1 MKRNGIVLLIGFL
14 TFLLCGA
21 ANAGMVFTAQSPE
34 DVGGEIPGGNP
45 FTIDI
50 HIDYTGASILSGLTF
65 GVQLYSDD
73 GTIATV
79 THRNVGG
86 PAVGYPSITYSS
98 EWLTAFGGVIN
109 QVNKEEV
116 YGFNGTLPDSA
127 WFFALAIIGGL
138 TPGTGDQNHIQFALQ
153 VDEAVGGT
161 EGRLCIDSVE
171 IGLEPVDWRWL
182 VPAYAV
188 PATFTGPVCW
198 LITGLSQAGVNE
210 LTSEN
215 DNLPNEFSL
224 GQNYPNPFNP
234 DTKFQFALP
243 HKSYVRIS
251 IFNVLGQNI
260 KTLAD
265 EEYPAGRYLVDWDG
279 KTDAGIQAASGIY
292 FYMMEAD
299 NFKAT
304 KKLMLLK

>member
-21 ANAGMVFTAQSPE
+21 AHAGMVFTAQSPE
-34 DVGGEIPGGNP
+34 DVAGEIPGGNP

-50 HIDYTGASILSGLTF
+50 HVDYTGVSVLSGLTF
-65 GVQLYSDD
+65 GVHLYSDD

-79 THRNVGG
+79 THRDVGG
-86 PAVGYPSITYSS
+86 PVAGYPNITYSA
-98 EWLTAFGGVIN
+98 EWITAYGAILN
-109 QVNKEEV
+109 QVNFNQV
-116 YGFNGTLPDSA
+116 YGFNGSLPDSA
-127 WFFALAIIGGL
+127 YFVGLSLVGGL

-161 EGRLCIDSVE
+161 EGRLCIDSVGV
-171 IGLEPVDWRWL
+171 GLTPDWDWKI
-182 VPAYAV
+182 PAYAL
-188 PATFTGPVCW
+188 PATFSGPYCW

-210 LTSEN
+210 IDSES

-234 DTKFQFALP
+234 DTKFEFALP
-243 HKSYVRIS
+243 HKSYVKIS

-265 EEYPAGRYLVDWDG
+265 EEYPAGHYLVDWDG
-279 KTDAGIQAASGIY
+279 KTDEGTQAASGIY